1 MSFCETRER
10 RLHKAL
16 PFTAAPAQ
24 VGLLRKSVRRTMRQW
39 GAEAITDQAELA
51 VSELATNVLKHVGDG
66 TPAMVVLEPRGDC
79 LRVEVH
85 DSGRSMPVLSEMCA
99 EAECGRG
106 LHLIAAMSQDWGTLR
121 TAEGKAVWCELSLEP
136 ARQGMSVQRAAM
148 VLDEYRRVVGAAPVQ
163 ACATAEESVSDVI
176 ADLLHWLVA
185 SGGDAVETLGR
196 ARMHFE
202 AEAA

>member
-16 PFTAAPAQ
+16 SFTAAPAQ

-39 GAEAITDQAELA
+39 GAEAITDQAEL
-51 VSELATNVLKHVGDG
+51 VVTELATNVLKHVGDG
-66 TPAMVVLEPRGDC
+66 APAVVVLEPRGDC

-85 DSGRSMPVLSEMCA
+85 DGSRSVPVLSEMCA

-106 LHLIAAMSQDWGTLR
+106 LHLIAAMSQGWGTVY
-121 TAEGKAVWCELSLEP
+121 TANGKAVWCELSLEP

-148 VLDEYRRVVGAAPVQ
+148 VLDEYRRVVGTAPVP

-202 AEAA
+202 AEIA

>member
-1 MSFCETRER
+1 MSFCEARER
-10 RLHKAL
+10 RLHEAL

-39 GAEAITDQAELA
+39 GAEAITDQVELA
-51 VSELATNVLKHVGDG
+51 VTELATNVLKHVGDG
-66 TPAMVVLEPRGDC
+66 APAMVVLEPRGDC

-85 DSGRSMPVLSEMCA
+85 DSSRSAPVLSEMCA

-106 LHLIAAMSQDWGTLR
+106 LHLVAAMSQGWGTLY

-148 VLDEYRRVVGAAPVQ
+148 VLDEYRRVVGAAPVP
-163 ACATAEESVSDVI
+163 ARATAEESVSDVI

-196 ARMHFE
+196 ARMHFD